1 MDKLKSMRMGRRS
14 RLESRR
20 QVEARRELRAVEN
33 ETDKEGGDILDVTRM
48 MDDKVNVSDGNNVR
62 PPSWRD
68 VCETRML
75 GINENFVVIYSAGV
89 LCGCIIWVKGVLVRA
104 ADLQAPDAS
113 RSTVRLR
120 EIAINM

>member
-48 MDDKVNVSDGNNVR
+48 MDDKVSVSDGNNVR

-75 GINENFVVIYSAGV
+75 GINENFVVIYSAGWD
-89 LCGCIIWVKGVLVRA
+89 GCFVWLYNMGKGGVGSSGRS
-104 ADLQAPDAS
+104 AS
-113 RSTVRLR
+113 P
-120 EIAINM
+120 